1 MPDVPELQFEVP
13 PAIALR
19 MVRAQRELP
28 ADMGVLLAGKPGTGG
43 TTQVVRQT
51 SGALSALRVVWEDEL
66 GVVRPLD
73 ASDAGH
79 IDLVCGLTLTGASG
93 PADVTVQRSGPVD
106 DAAWAWTPGRV
117 WLGAG
122 GALTQVVPAAGFDL
136 VVGFAVSPTRLY
148 LDFQDHVELE

>member
-1 MPDVPELQFEVP
+1 MPEVFELRFEAP

-19 MVRAQRELP
+19 MARAPRELP
-28 ADMGVLLAGKPGTGG
+28 ADMGVLIAGKPGTGG
-43 TTQVVRQT
+43 TTQMVRQ
-51 SGALSALRVVWEDEL
+51 SSAALSALRVVWEDEL

-73 ASDAGH
+73 ASDADH

-93 PADVTVQRSGPVD
+93 PADVTVQRSGPVE